1 MCNTLLKKVTAPWMT
16 VRTIQ
21 KEVWMM
27 LDRDTDVNDIVK
39 MLEEKAKWLLIS
51 LNNTQETYI
60 VSVMWCFA
68 FCVFEGLVSSELICV
83 CCAEDSLL

>member
-1 MCNTLLKKVTAPWMT
+1 MT

-39 MLEEKAKWLLIS
+39 MLEEKAK
-51 LNNTQETYI
+51 
-60 VSVMWCFA
+60 
-68 FCVFEGLVSSELICV
+68 
-83 CCAEDSLL
+83 

>member
-1 MCNTLLKKVTAPWMT
+1 MCNTLLQKVTAPWMT

-39 MLEEKAKWLLIS
+39 MLEEKAK
-51 LNNTQETYI
+51 
-60 VSVMWCFA
+60 
-68 FCVFEGLVSSELICV
+68 
-83 CCAEDSLL
+83 

>member
-1 MCNTLLKKVTAPWMT
+1 MLLRNHNEVFFRLFIKVGQFMCNTLLQKVTAPWMT

-39 MLEEKAKWLLIS
+39 MLEEKAK
-51 LNNTQETYI
+51 
-60 VSVMWCFA
+60 
-68 FCVFEGLVSSELICV
+68 
-83 CCAEDSLL
+83 